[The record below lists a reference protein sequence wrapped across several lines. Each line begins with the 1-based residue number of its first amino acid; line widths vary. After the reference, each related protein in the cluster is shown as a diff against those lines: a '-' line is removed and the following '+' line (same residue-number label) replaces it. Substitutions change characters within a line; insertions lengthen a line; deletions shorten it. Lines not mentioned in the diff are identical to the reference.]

1 MRHLASMT
9 LNVIDSL
16 IYKSQSL
23 FSFITK
29 VLLYIPYMCDI
40 YKLTYWGRVTHIH
53 VCVSTITVIGSNN
66 GLSPGRRQAI
76 IWTNDGILLI
86 GPLGANFSEILIKI
100 YTFSFRKMHLK
111 MSSGKLWPFCLSLY
125 VLRASMS
132 RVWDVLSLSWVGI
145 ISRGPFY

>member
-1 MRHLASMT
+1 MCHLAAMT

-76 IWTNDGILLI
+76 IWTNARILLI
-86 GPLGANFSEILIKI
+86 GPLGTNFSEILIEI
-100 YTFSFRKMHLK
+100 YIFH
-111 MSSGKLWPFCLSLY
+111 SGKCIWKCRLENFGHFVS
-125 VLRASMS
+125 ASMCIS
-132 RVWDVLSLSWVGI
+132 RLWDVLSLSWIVI